1 MQTSPALER
10 LPGETAL
17 LARAGDLFQL
27 LRDGKARTRS
37 ELIAV
42 TGLARTTLAARLDA
56 LTALGYIGP
65 AGEAA
70 SSGGRPP
77 SRFIFNA
84 RRKVVL
90 AADVG
95 ASHASVAVTDLDG
108 VILARHS
115 GALDISNGP
124 EDVLTWVVRNC
135 RSLLEG
141 IGRPESDVAGVGLG
155 LPGPVEHHT
164 GRPVKPPIMPGWDGF
179 DVAGYIRAEFGSE
192 VLVDNDVNIMAVGE
206 RHAFWQDHQNL
217 LFVKA
222 ATGIGAGII
231 SSGQLQRG
239 ADGASGDLGHIR
251 VPSGEDVLCR
261 CGNHGCLEALAS
273 GPALAA
279 KLRSRGI
286 GADSGTAVVDLAAT
300 GDVQATLALRQAG
313 RDMGEVLAMCVNLL
327 NPSVIVVGGS
337 LSRAGDQLLA
347 GIRETV
353 YRRSQPLAT
362 SKLRIEQSKA
372 PVDAAI
378 WGASRMVIEH
388 VLSPEAV
395 EAAIRDAA
403 LQSA

>member
-1 MQTSPALER
+1 MQTSPAPER
-10 LPGETAL
+10 PFGDTGLF
-17 LARAGDLFQL
+17 ARAGDLFQL
-27 LRDGKARTRS
+27 LRDGRARTRS

-42 TGLARTTLAARLDA
+42 TGLARTTLGARIDA

-77 SRFIFNA
+77 SRFVFNA

-115 GALDISNGP
+115 GALDISTGP
-124 EDVLTWVVRNC
+124 DDVLAWVVRHC

-141 IGRPESDVAGVGLG
+141 IGRPEGDIAGVGLG
-155 LPGPVEHHT
+155 LPGPVEHHS

-179 DVAGYIRAEFGSE
+179 DVAGYIRAELGSE

-217 LFVKA
+217 LFIKA

-251 VPSGEDVLCR
+251 VPGGEDVLCR

-286 GADSGTAVVDLAAT
+286 DAESGTAVVDLAAA
-300 GDVQATLALRQAG
+300 GDVQAALALRQSG

-353 YRRSQPLAT
+353 YRRSQALAT
-362 SKLRIEQSKA
+362 SKLRIEQSRA
-372 PVDAAI
+372 PIDAAI

-388 VLSPEAV
+388 ILSPEAV
-395 EAAIRDAA
+395 ESAVRDAS
-403 LQSA
+403 LQHA

>member
-1 MQTSPALER
+1 M
-10 LPGETAL
+10 
-17 LARAGDLFQL
+17 ARTGDLFQL
-27 LRDGKARTRS
+27 LRDGKARTRA
-37 ELIAV
+37 ELIAL
-42 TGLARTTLAARLDA
+42 TGLARTTVAARIDA
-56 LTALGYIGP
+56 LTALGFVGP

-77 SRFIFNA
+77 SRFVFNA
-84 RRKVVL
+84 GVKVVL

-95 ASHASVAVTDLDG
+95 ATHASVAVTDLNG
-108 VILARHS
+108 AILARHS
-115 GALDISNGP
+115 GALDVSEGP
-124 EDVLTWVVRNC
+124 ESVLTWVIRNC
-135 RSLLEG
+135 RTLLEG
-141 IGRPESDVAGVGLG
+141 IGRSEGDVAGVGIG
-155 LPGPVEHHT
+155 LPGPVEHDT

-179 DVAGYIRAEFGSE
+179 DVAGYVRAELGTE
-192 VLVDNDVNIMAVGE
+192 VLVDNDVNIMAIGE

-239 ADGASGDLGHIR
+239 ADGTSGDLGHVR
-251 VPSGEDVLCR
+251 VPNGEDVLCR

-279 KLRSRGI
+279 KLRSQGVD
-286 GADSGTAVVDLAAT
+286 AASGTAVVDLAAT
-300 GDVQATLALRQAG
+300 GDVQAILALRQAG
-313 RDMGEVLAMCVNLL
+313 RDLGEVLAICVNLL

-353 YRRSQPLAT
+353 YGRSQPLAT
-362 SKLRIEQSKA
+362 SRLRIEQSKA

-395 EAAIRDAA
+395 ESAIRNAA

>member
-1 MQTSPALER
+1 MQTSPAVER
-10 LPGETAL
+10 SLGDTGL
-17 LARAGDLFQL
+17 FARAGDLFQL

-42 TGLARTTLAARLDA
+42 TGLARTTLAARIDA
-56 LTALGYIGP
+56 LAALGYIGP

-84 RRKVVL
+84 SRKVVL

-108 VILARHS
+108 TILARNS
-115 GALDISNGP
+115 GPLDISNGP
-124 EDVLTWVVRNC
+124 EDVLAWVLRNC
-135 RSLLEG
+135 RSLLES
-141 IGRPESDVAGVGLG
+141 IGRAEQDVAGVGLG

-164 GRPVKPPIMPGWDGF
+164 GKPVKPPIMPGWDGF
-179 DVAGYIRAEFGSE
+179 DVAGYIRGELGCE

-239 ADGASGDLGHIR
+239 AEGASGDLGHIR

-279 KLRSRGI
+279 KLRAHGI
-286 GADSGTAVVDLAAT
+286 DAASGTEVVDLAAL
-300 GDVQATLALRQAG
+300 GDVQAIRMLRQAG

-378 WGASRMVIEH
+378 WGASRMVIDH

-395 EAAIRDAA
+395 ESAIRDAA
-403 LQSA
+403 LQNA